1 MGDIVE
7 EIVAEPDE
15 AGFLEKVFLFV
26 HYIVRA
32 YGWYFLIAM
41 ISIYYMWRKRWH
53 IPNYRDSRP
62 QTQEEIESWQAKEE
76 KRLQAIQRLQQKYQ
90 SEAESKAE
98 QQKLVEEE
106 KKKARLAELEAL
118 NKSAEGHRL
127 GGDRGDSSKK
137 SLRPEFNPLMGG
149 EDSNRVSFR
158 RPGGGAGG

>member
-15 AGFLEKVFLFV
+15 VGFLEKVFLVV

-41 ISIYYMWRKRWH
+41 ISIYYIWRKKWS

-98 QQKLVEEE
+98 QQKLMDEE

-118 NKSAEGHRL
+118 NKTAEGHRL
-127 GGDRGDSSKK
+127 GGDTSKK
-137 SLRPEFNPLMGG
+137 SLRPEFNPLMG
-149 EDSNRVSFR
+149 EDSSRVCFR
-158 RPGGGAGG
+158 RPGGGAGGG

>member
-15 AGFLEKVFLFV
+15 VGFLEKVFLVV

-41 ISIYYMWRKRWH
+41 ISIYYIWRKKWS

-98 QQKLVEEE
+98 QQKLLDEE

-118 NKSAEGHRL
+118 SKTAEGQGHRL
-127 GGDRGDSSKK
+127 GGGDSSKK
-137 SLRPEFNPLMGG
+137 SLRPEFNPLMGV
-149 EDSNRVSFR
+149 DSSRVCFR